1 MVNES
6 FNTITEDITV
16 VRPIKVINES
26 VIEITEVVHVEIS
39 EPVEELRRNETIT
52 IVKDV
57 IVETKQST
65 IDKQNI

>member
-6 FNTITEDITV
+6 FNTITEDIRV

-39 EPVEELRRNETIT
+39 EPVEEIRRNETIT
-52 IVKDV
+52 IVEDV